1 MALAKEVRAAGLPY
15 WGSERPD
22 VLLWLA
28 IDDRGRRYLVSDNA
42 GGTAARSLSRAA
54 YQHGLPLTLPLMDLE
69 DQRAVQFTDVWGG
82 FTNTL
87 EAASQRYRP
96 QVLLVGKVGH
106 SGASG
111 GWRGAWTLLG
121 AGAQQSWISHAAKLE
136 TAIEQGISEASEWLA
151 LQYAAVATDTSVRSL
166 IVEGVRGLEDYGR
179 VSSYLASLTP
189 VDELQV
195 ARISD
200 QEVEFA
206 LHLNS
211 EERNL
216 LQVITLGKV
225 LQAIE
230 DPASW
235 RFRLSP

>member
-1 MALAKEVRAAGLPY
+1 MQSSQSA
-15 WGSERPD
+15 
-22 VLLWLA
+22 VLLHQVGQ
-28 IDDRGRRYLVSDNA
+28 IDAHL
-42 GGTAARSLSRAA
+42 
-54 YQHGLPLTLPLMDLE
+54 
-69 DQRAVQFTDVWGG
+69 
-82 FTNTL
+82 L